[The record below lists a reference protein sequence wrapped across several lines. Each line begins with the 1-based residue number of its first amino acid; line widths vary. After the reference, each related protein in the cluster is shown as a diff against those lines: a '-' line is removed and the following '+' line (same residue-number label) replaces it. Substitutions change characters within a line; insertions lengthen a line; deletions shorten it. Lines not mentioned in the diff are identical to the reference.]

1 MTTYGLIGYPL
12 GHSFSRKFFTE
23 KFEKEGIDAQYLNF
37 EIPSIE
43 EFPEIIKNNPELRGL
58 NVTIPYKQQ
67 VMQYLDEISEEA
79 KAIGAVNV
87 VRIERPSPQPSPI
100 MGRETMRNAGNKPD
114 GLPIKGDMSEGLRGS
129 LIGYN
134 SDVIGFVESIRS
146 LLKAH
151 HKKALILGT
160 GGASKAIRYGVEEKL
175 GMETLFVS
183 RSAREGMITYEEV
196 TAEVLKEYEVIVNC
210 SPVGMYPHVDECPAL
225 PYEAM
230 NENHLLYDLVY
241 NPLETLFM
249 KKGAE
254 QGATVK
260 NGLEMLH
267 LQAIASWK
275 FWEK

>member
-37 EIPSIE
+37 EIPSVE

-67 VMQYLDEISEEA
+67 VMQYLDDISEEA

-134 SDVIGFVESIRS
+134 SDVIGFVESIKP
-146 LLKAH
+146 LLKPH

-160 GGASKAIRYGVEEKL
+160 GGASKAIRYGLEKKL
-175 GMETLFVS
+175 GMKTLFVS

-230 NENHLLYDLVY
+230 NENNLLYDLVY

>member
-1 MTTYGLIGYPL
+1 MNTYGLIGYPL

-23 KFEKEGIDAQYLNF
+23 KFATEGIDAQYLNF

-43 EFPEIIKNNPELRGL
+43 EFPNIIKNNPTLKGL

-67 VMQYLDEISEEA
+67 VMQYLDDISEEA
-79 KAIGAVNV
+79 RAIGAVNV
-87 VRIERPSPQPSPI
+87 VKCQQSTVNSQLHL
-100 MGRETMRNAGNKPD
+100 T
-114 GLPIKGDMSEGLRGS
+114 
-129 LIGYN
+129 GYN
-134 SDVIGFVESIRS
+134 SDVIGFVESIKP
-146 LLKAH
+146 LLKSH

-160 GGASKAIRYGVEEKL
+160 GGASKAIRYGLEKKL
-175 GMETLFVS
+175 GMKTLFVS

-225 PYEAM
+225 PYESM
-230 NENHLLYDLVY
+230 NENNLLYDLVY

-249 KKGAE
+249 KKGAA

-267 LQAIASWK
+267 LQAIASWE